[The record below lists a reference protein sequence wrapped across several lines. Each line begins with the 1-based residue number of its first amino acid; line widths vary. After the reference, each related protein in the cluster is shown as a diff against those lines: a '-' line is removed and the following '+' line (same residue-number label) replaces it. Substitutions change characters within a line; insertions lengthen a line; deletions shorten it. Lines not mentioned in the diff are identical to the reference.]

1 MITAVFLVLF
11 SLCGP
16 TDIYCE
22 EGRMTHH
29 SCAAAE
35 AWLRAGLRPGQA
47 LLVSAC
53 DVIDQQNPDPAAVL
67 LEEPALP
74 LLSTREAKTGGN

>member
-1 MITAVFLVLF
+1 
-11 SLCGP
+11 
-16 TDIYCE
+16 
-22 EGRMTHH
+22 MTHH

>member
-11 SLCGP
+11 SLCGR
-16 TDIYCE
+16 TEIYCE